1 MTGVRKVRWDDVR
14 WDVLNERGMRRIVTG
29 EKVMLAMFSF
39 KKGAAV
45 PLHKHVSEQISMVL
59 KGLVR
64 FTIEDGSTHEVGAG
78 EVFIIPSNVG
88 HAAEVLED
96 TQVMDV
102 FSPPR
107 EDWLRGDDAYLRR

>member
-1 MTGVRKVRWDDVR
+1 MRG
-14 WDVLNERGMRRIVTG
+14 GMRRIVTG

-64 FTIEDGSTHEVGAG
+64 VYDGGTAQPTKLGAG

-88 HAAEVLED
+88 
-96 TQVMDV
+96 
-102 FSPPR
+102 PC
-107 EDWLRGDDAYLRR
+107 G